1 MSTGISVI
9 IPTYNRVSV
18 IQRALDS
25 VFRQTFPPTE
35 VIVIDDGSMDETAAM
50 ITTNY
55 PAVRLLSQ
63 KNMGISAARNAGIRM
78 AKADWLALLD
88 SDDEWLADKLQ
99 QQMQA
104 LQENPHYLFCHT
116 NETWIRNGLQV
127 KQMKKHHK
135 YGGHIFRHCLPL
147 CVISPSS
154 AIIHRSVFAKVG
166 LFDETL
172 PVCEDY
178 DMWLRI
184 CARYPVLFLD
194 SELIIKY
201 GGHAD
206 QLSRRY
212 WGMDRFRI
220 RALEKILSDPELSVE
235 HKKTAFN
242 TMREKLQI
250 VLKGARKY
258 QNHELVSKF
267 EPLLARQ
274 ISEYEHMQT

>member
-1 MSTGISVI
+1 M
-9 IPTYNRVSV
+9 
-18 IQRALDS
+18 
-25 VFRQTFPPTE
+25 
-35 VIVIDDGSMDETAAM
+35 IDDGSTDATAAM
-50 ITTNY
+50 IKTNY
-55 PAVRLLSQ
+55 PAVNLLSQ
-63 KNMGISAARNAGIRM
+63 KNMGISAARNTGIKM
-78 AKADWLALLD
+78 AKSDWLALLD

-116 NETWIRNGLQV
+116 NETWVRNGLQV
-127 KQMKKHHK
+127 NPRKKHRK
-135 YGGHIFRHCLPL
+135 YGGHIFRQCLPL

-154 AIIHRSVFAKVG
+154 AIIHRSVFDKVG

-194 SELIIKY
+194 TELLIKY

-206 QLSRRY
+206 QLSRKY

-220 RALEKILSDPELSVE
+220 SAIEKILSDPELSVKN
-235 HKKTAFN
+235 KKAAFN
-242 TMREKLQI
+242 TIKEKLQI
-250 VLKGARKY
+250 VLKGARKH

-267 EPLLARQ
+267 EALLARH
-274 ISEYEHMQT
+274 ISEYECMQT